1 MSDNVHTAEER
12 PEMLPDPLLDAVPD
26 ATLDLHGMTVADAR
40 RAVTAFVMLWRGRK
54 PGAVLHI
61 VTGKGRGSAG
71 RPALRP
77 AVRAMLRGELR
88 PALADWTTD
97 VDEGGFLLQTARR

>member
-1 MSDNVHTAEER
+1 
-12 PEMLPDPLLDAVPD
+12 MLPDPLLDAVPD
-26 ATLDLHGMTVADAR
+26 ATLDLHGMTVPDAR
-40 RAVTAFVMLWRGRK
+40 RAVTAFVTLWRERK

-88 PALADWTTD
+88 PALADWTVD
-97 VDEGGFLLQTARR
+97 VDEGGFLLQTGRR